1 MANFKFRFDEKVEPK
16 INEIYNTITSIIDAK
31 DFECEYEEDMISGS
45 MNDVICDLINL
56 KNSIEIYRSQK

>member
-31 DFECEYEEDMISGS
+31 DFECEYAEDMISGS
-45 MNDVICDLINL
+45 MNEVICDLINL